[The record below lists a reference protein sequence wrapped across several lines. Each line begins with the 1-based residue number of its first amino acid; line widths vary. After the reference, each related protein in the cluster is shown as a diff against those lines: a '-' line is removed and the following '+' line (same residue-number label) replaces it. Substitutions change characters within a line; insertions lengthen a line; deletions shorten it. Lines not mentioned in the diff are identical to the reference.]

1 MTLHLANVTFDC
13 TDPLK
18 VSAFWSAALD
28 LPIDEGADASF
39 VSIGLGNPTISPTW
53 LFAAVPEPK
62 TAKSRT
68 HLDMH
73 ADNRATEVVRLLALG
88 ATQVSDHDEW
98 GTQWTVLLDPEGH
111 EFCVAQDH

>member
-13 TDPLK
+13 ADPIK
-18 VSAFWSAALD
+18 TANFWSAALD
-28 LPIDEGADASF
+28 LPIDEGASPYF
-39 VSIGLGNPTISPTW
+39 VSIGLGDPDVSPTW
-53 LFAAVPEPK
+53 FFAAVPEPK

-73 ADNRATEVVRLLALG
+73 TDDRAAEVTRLLSLG
-88 ATQVSDHDEW
+88 ATHVSDHDEW

-111 EFCVAQDH
+111 EFCVAQEH